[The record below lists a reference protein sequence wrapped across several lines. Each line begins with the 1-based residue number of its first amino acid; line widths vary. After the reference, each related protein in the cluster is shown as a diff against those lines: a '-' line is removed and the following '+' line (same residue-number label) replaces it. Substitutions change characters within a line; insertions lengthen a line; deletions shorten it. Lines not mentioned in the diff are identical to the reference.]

1 MQVSVEQ
8 TGALERRMEV
18 SVPSDRVEQAIDKRL
33 QQVSRTAKL
42 KGFRPGKIPLKV
54 IRQQFGAQVRQ
65 EVVGDLMQSSFAE
78 AVTQQKLTPATGP
91 RIEPIAVAAGED
103 LKYRAVFEVFPE
115 VTLANVDGLEV
126 TRPVADVAEAD
137 IDAMVENLRAQRP
150 KFNAVERESINGD
163 RVTMDFVGLL
173 DGAEFEG
180 SNGTDVVVQL
190 GGGRML
196 AEFEAGIVGMK
207 AGDERKI
214 DVRYPDGYHNA
225 ALAGRTATFDVHMKK
240 VEEKILPDLDD
251 AFCLE
256 YGVTEGGIAQLRSE
270 VADNMRRELENNVRA
285 RLRQQLLDKLLA
297 ANPVEVPKSL
307 VDAQVREM
315 QVDTARRMGAKDAS
329 QLPQPDSFVEP
340 ARRRVALGIL
350 VGELIKTRGIAIDRE
365 RVEAR
370 LADLAGG
377 YPDPTAILKAYRQN
391 ADAMRQ
397 VENMVLEDQVVDHL
411 LEHAKVTDQPTT
423 FKEVMNFG
431 A

>member
-1 MQVSVEQ
+1 M
-8 TGALERRMEV
+8 
-18 SVPSDRVEQAIDKRL
+18 
-33 QQVSRTAKL
+33 
-42 KGFRPGKIPLKV
+42 
-54 IRQQFGAQVRQ
+54 
-65 EVVGDLMQSSFAE
+65 
-78 AVTQQKLTPATGP
+78 
-91 RIEPIAVAAGED
+91 AAGED
-103 LKYRAVFEVFPE
+103 LKYRAIFEVFPE

-126 TRPVADVAEAD
+126 TRPVAEVAEAD

-150 KFNAVERESINGD
+150 KFNEVERESLNGD

-225 ALAGRTATFDVHMKK
+225 SLAGRTATFDVHMKK
-240 VEEKILPDLDD
+240 VEEKSLPDLDD

-270 VADNMRRELENNVRA
+270 VADNMRRELEGNVRA

-329 QLPQPDSFVEP
+329 QLPPPDSFVEP

-350 VGELIKTRGIAIDRE
+350 VGELIKTRGITLDRE
-365 RVEAR
+365 RVETR

-377 YPDPTAILKAYRQN
+377 YPDPAAILKAYRQN
-391 ADAMRQ
+391 AEAMRQ
-397 VENMVLEDQVVDHL
+397 VENMVLEDQVVDYL
-411 LEHAKVTDQPTT
+411 LERAKVTDQPTT